1 MFYFWSR
8 PSRNKIGPEHDFVT
22 VITGSHCAIARCD
35 PYDSP
40 TLEREFPRM
49 GGYIPLH
56 FKPEWPV
63 YPPSTLAV
71 LLPLSLLPWPVLSV
85 VWMLSS
91 FSLLCAAF
99 IAVLLRFKAYR
110 DVLSFLPLAILLTDA
125 AIGGAVQLGQPTLI
139 AGSALTLAII
149 ALESGSMP
157 VTGSL
162 LLALSLCLKPQGAF
176 FCGIYFLLRNRTRIP
191 ALAAY
196 VFTAAA
202 GLAGI
207 LLFYYRLSSFAYL
220 GHLSANLKLAFQPGR
235 DADPSPLNEYSA
247 SFLNFQAFLSRLIP
261 NPHVSIGITYAVC
274 FAIAGLMAVAC
285 WRKKNLAARPY
296 TILALLVMLELL
308 VSYHRFYDHVFMLA
322 ALPAFYEIKQRSRSD
337 YLLLIAALVVYQFR
351 QLHNLTIH
359 GLGPFPSGAPVE
371 LFIALLCLHSL
382 WSDDSQA
389 PSPNPTLIA
398 AHRRRTSRSSCGA

>member
-1 MFYFWSR
+1 
-8 PSRNKIGPEHDFVT
+8 
-22 VITGSHCAIARCD
+22 
-35 PYDSP
+35 
-40 TLEREFPRM
+40 
-49 GGYIPLH
+49 
-56 FKPEWPV
+56 
-63 YPPSTLAV
+63 
-71 LLPLSLLPWPVLSV
+71 LPLG
-85 VWMLSS
+85 
-91 FSLLCAAF
+91 
-99 IAVLLRFKAYR
+99 
-110 DVLSFLPLAILLTDA
+110 ILLADV
-125 AIGGAVQLGQPTLI
+125 AIGQGVQLGQPTLI
-139 AGSALTLAII
+139 AASALTLAII
-149 ALESGSMP
+149 ALETGSMA
-157 VTGSL
+157 VTGGL

-202 GLAGI
+202 GLAGV

-274 FAIAGLMAVAC
+274 FAIAGLMAFAC

-296 TILALLVMLELL
+296 TILALLLMLELL

-322 ALPAFYEIKQRSRSD
+322 ALPAFSEIKQRSRSQ
-337 YLLLIAALVVYQFR
+337 YLLFIAALVVYQFR
-351 QLHNLTIH
+351 QFHNLTIH

-389 PSPNPTLIA
+389 TSHKLHS
-398 AHRRRTSRSSCGA
+398 HRRA